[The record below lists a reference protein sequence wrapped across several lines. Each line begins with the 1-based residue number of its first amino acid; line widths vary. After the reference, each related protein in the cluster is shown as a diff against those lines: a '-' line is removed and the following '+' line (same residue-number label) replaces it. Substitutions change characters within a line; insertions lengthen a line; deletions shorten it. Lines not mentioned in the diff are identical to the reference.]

1 MGLTNADRIC
11 TRFKTIRRFR
21 GRPRP
26 EPAPNINE
34 KLLKIK
40 EVRLIGADNSQL
52 GVMSTREALNLAQQ
66 AELDLVLVAPAAD
79 PPVAKIVDYGRWK
92 YEQEKTKK
100 ENKKKTQEV
109 KGITLR
115 PNTAEHDL
123 MVLVRKA
130 LQFLGEGDKVRVVC
144 RFKQRELAHPEVGAK
159 KLEFIA
165 NNVEEVGKRDKDP
178 VLSGREMVM
187 VLNPRPAG
195 KQKNAKA
202 EDQQNSGEEV

>member
-1 MGLTNADRIC
+1 
-11 TRFKTIRRFR
+11 
-21 GRPRP
+21 
-26 EPAPNINE
+26 
-34 KLLKIK
+34 LLKIK
-40 EVRLIGADNSQL
+40 EVRLIGLENAQL

-66 AELDLVLVAPAAD
+66 ADLDLVLVAPTAE
-79 PPVAKIVDYGRWK
+79 PPVARIVDYGRWK

-130 LQFLGEGDKVRVVC
+130 IQFLGEGDKVRLVC

-165 NNVEEVGKRDKDP
+165 AQVDEIGKRDKDP
-178 VLSGREMVM
+178 ALSGREMVM
-187 VLNPRPAG
+187 VLNPKPAG

-202 EDQQNSGEEV
+202 EDQQDSGEEV